1 MTMPGPWRIAL
12 ISNVLPVVEPLVGT
26 LRELG
31 HEPVAWLMSRRPHDE
46 ERPLPPWGEVTD
58 GKAPE
63 GLNLVFARAKE
74 DVAPLF
80 RGLELDVVLCWGFGW
95 KLPQEALDVPRL
107 GSVNNHPALLP
118 RHRGPYPFA
127 WTFREGDKEFGST
140 WHRMDAE
147 FDTGPIL
154 AQSTVPLE
162 DTDCWVEDFGPKVLQ
177 NSFSMLPRVFERL
190 EAGDPGDPQPAEGV
204 SWAGPFEEDY
214 ATVDWSQTAR
224 EIHNQVR
231 AWRHLFGAGDIEGP
245 IAELDGERVKLL
257 RTSLTDPG
265 EGARS
270 VECGDG
276 RLWIVESEPAST

>member
-1 MTMPGPWRIAL
+1 MGHRIGL
-12 ISNVLPVVEPLVGT
+12 IANILPVVDPLVGT

-31 HEPVAWLMSRRPHDE
+31 HEPVAWLMSRKPQLRELP
-46 ERPLPPWGEVTD
+46 PPPWGDITD
-58 GKAPE
+58 RNAPE
-63 GLNLVFARAKE
+63 GLNLLFARGKE

-80 RGLELDVVLCWGFGW
+80 RGLELDVVLCWGFNW

-107 GSVNNHPALLP
+107 GSVNNHPALSP
-118 RHRGPYPFA
+118 APSRARTRSRGRSGKA
-127 WTFREGDKEFGST
+127 TRSSGAT

-154 AQSTVPLE
+154 AQSSVPIE
-162 DTDCWVEDFGPKVLQ
+162 DTDCWIEEFGPKILQ
-177 NSFSMLPRVFERL
+177 NSFAMLPRVFERL
-190 EAGDPGDPQPAEGV
+190 DAGDPGDPQSTEGV

-245 IAELDGERVKLL
+245 IAEIEGERLKLL

-265 EGARS
+265 DGARR

-276 RLWIVESEPAST
+276 PIWVVESEPA

>member
-1 MTMPGPWRIAL
+1 VGQRIGI
-12 ISNVLPVVEPLVGT
+12 ISNVLPVVEPLVDT

-31 HEPVAWLMSRRPHDE
+31 HEPVTWLMGRRPRDRE
-46 ERPLPPWGEVTD
+46 LPLPPWGDITD
-58 GKAPE
+58 RNSPE
-63 GLNLVFARAKE
+63 GVNLVFARSKE

-80 RGLELDVVLCWGFGW
+80 RGLDLDVVLCWGFNW
-95 KLPQEALDVPRL
+95 KLPREALDVPRL

-127 WTFREGDKEFGST
+127 WTFREDDKEFGST

-154 AQSTVPLE
+154 AQSSVPLE
-162 DTDCWVEDFGPKVLQ
+162 DTDCWVEDFGPKILQ
-177 NSFSMLPRVFERL
+177 NSFAMLPRVFERL
-190 EAGDPGDPQPAEGV
+190 EACDPGDPQPTEGV
-204 SWAGPFEEDY
+204 SWAGPFEQDY
-214 ATVDWSQTAR
+214 ATVDWSQSAR

-231 AWRHLFGAGDIEGP
+231 AWRHLFGAGEIEGP
-245 IAELDGERVKLL
+245 FAELDGERLKLL

-265 EGARS
+265 DGARR

-276 RLWIVESEPAST
+276 QIWVVEFEPAPA

>member
-1 MTMPGPWRIAL
+1 MGHRVGL
-12 ISNVLPVVEPLVGT
+12 ISNVYPVVLPLVGK

-31 HEPVAWLMSRRPHDE
+31 HEPVVWLMSRKPPGDDRP
-46 ERPLPPWGEVTD
+46 PAPWGDVTD
-58 GKAPE
+58 RNAPE
-63 GLNLVFARAKE
+63 GVNLLFARSKE

-80 RGLELDVVLCWGFGW
+80 RGLDLDVVLCWGFNW

-107 GSVNNHPALLP
+107 GSVNNHPAFLP
-118 RHRGPYPFA
+118 RHRGPYPLA
-127 WTFREGDKEFGST
+127 WAFREGDTELGAT

-147 FDTGPIL
+147 LDTGPIL
-154 AQSTVPLE
+154 AQSKVPLE
-162 DTDCWVEDFGPKVLQ
+162 DTDCWIEEFGPKVVQ
-177 NSFSMLPRVFERL
+177 NSLEMLPRVFERL
-190 EAGDPGDPQPAEGV
+190 EAGDPGDPQSTEGV
-204 SWAGPFEEDY
+204 SWAGLFEEDY

-231 AWRHLFGAGDIEGP
+231 AWRHMFGAGDVEGP
-245 IAELDGERVKLL
+245 IAEVDGERRKLL

-276 RLWIVESEPAST
+276 RLWIVESEPIAT

>member
-1 MTMPGPWRIAL
+1 MAGPWRIAL

-26 LRELG
+26 LRDLAQD
-31 HEPVAWLMSRRPHDE
+31 PVAWHMCRRPPED
-46 ERPLPPWGEVTD
+46 ERPLPPWGDVTD
-58 GKAPE
+58 RNAPE
-63 GLNLVFARAKE
+63 GVNLVLARSKE

-127 WTFREGDKEFGST
+127 WTFREGDEEFGST

-154 AQSTVPLE
+154 AQSSVPLE
-162 DTDCWVEDFGPKVLQ
+162 DTDCWVEDFGPKILQ
-177 NSFSMLPRVFERL
+177 NAFSMLPRVFERL
-190 EAGDPGDPQPAEGV
+190 EAGDPGDPQSTEGV
-204 SWAGPFEEDY
+204 SWAGSFEEDY
-214 ATVDWSQTAR
+214 ATVDWLQTAR

-231 AWRHLFGAGDIEGP
+231 AWRHLFGAGELEGP
-245 IAELDGERVKLL
+245 IAEIDGDRVKLL

-276 RLWIVESEPAST
+276 RLWIIESEEAAT

>member
-1 MTMPGPWRIAL
+1 VGIIA
-12 ISNVLPVVEPLVGT
+12 NVLPVADPLVGT

-31 HEPVAWLMSRRPHDE
+31 HEPVAWLMSRKPHLRE
-46 ERPLPPWGEVTD
+46 LPPLPWGDVTD
-58 GKAPE
+58 RNAPE
-63 GLNLVFARAKE
+63 GVNLLFARSKE

-80 RGLELDVVLCWGFGW
+80 RGLDLDVVLCWGFNW

-127 WTFREGDKEFGST
+127 WAFREGDEVFGST

-147 FDTGPIL
+147 YDTGPIL
-154 AQSTVPLE
+154 AQSSVPLE
-162 DTDCWVEDFGPKVLQ
+162 DTDCWIEDFGPKILQ
-177 NSFSMLPRVFERL
+177 DTFAMLPQVFERL
-190 EAGDPGDPQPAEGV
+190 EAGDPGDPQSSEGV
-204 SWAGPFEEDY
+204 SWAGLFDEDY
-214 ATVDWSQTAR
+214 AKVDWTQSAR

-231 AWRHLFGAGDIEGP
+231 AWRHMFGAGDIEAP
-245 IAELDGERVKLL
+245 IAEIEGERLKLL

-265 EGARS
+265 DGARR

-276 RLWIVESEPAST
+276 PIWVVESEPATS